1 MTPEAI
7 REVVEAARMVPVDA
21 DKDDIEQAREWERKI
36 RADQA
41 DRIAAELARLG
52 LDYAAIT
59 ARHVTTDPG
68 W

>member
-7 REVVEAARMVPVDA
+7 REVVEAARLVPADA
-21 DKDDIEQAREWERKI
+21 DAGDIEQARQWECKI
-36 RADQA
+36 RADQN
-41 DRIAAELARLG
+41 DRIAVELAKRG

-59 ARHVTTDPG
+59 TRHVSTGPG

>member
-7 REVVEAARMVPVDA
+7 REVVEAARLVPTDA
-21 DKDDIEQAREWERKI
+21 GPDEVEQARAWERRI

-41 DRIAAELARLG
+41 DRIAVEMARLG

-59 ARHVTTDPG
+59 TRHITTEPA

>member
-7 REVVEAARMVPVDA
+7 REVVEAARLVPTDA
-21 DKDDIEQAREWERKI
+21 DVDGIERAREWERRI
-36 RADQA
+36 RSDQA
-41 DRIAAELARLG
+41 DRVAVELAKLG

-59 ARHVTTDPG
+59 ARHVSTDPE

>member
-7 REVVEAARMVPVDA
+7 REVVESARLVPTDA
-21 DKDDIEQAREWERKI
+21 DQGDIEQARGWERKI
-36 RADQA
+36 RKEQA
-41 DRIAAELARLG
+41 GRIAVELAKRG

-59 ARHVTTDPG
+59 ARHVSTDPT

>member
-7 REVVEAARMVPVDA
+7 REVVAAATLVPVDA
-21 DKDDIEQAREWERKI
+21 DWFDVERAREWEGRI

-41 DRIAAELARLG
+41 DRIAVELARLG
-52 LDYAAIT
+52 LSGAAVT
-59 ARHVTTDPG
+59 ARHITTDPT

>member
-7 REVVEAARMVPVDA
+7 REVVEAAHLVPTDAGVD
-21 DKDDIEQAREWERKI
+21 EVESARGWERRI
-36 RADQA
+36 RSDQA
-41 DRIAAELARLG
+41 DRIAVELSRLG

-59 ARHVTTDPG
+59 AHHVTTEPT

>member
-7 REVVEAARMVPVDA
+7 REVVAAATLVPTDA
-21 DKDDIEQAREWERKI
+21 GPDDIEQAREWERRI

-41 DRIAAELARLG
+41 DRIAVELAKLG

-59 ARHVTTDPG
+59 AHHVTTEPT

>member
-7 REVVEAARMVPVDA
+7 REVVEAARLVPADA
-21 DKDDIEQAREWERKI
+21 DAGDIEQAREWERKI
-36 RADQA
+36 RKEQA
-41 DRIAAELARLG
+41 ERISFELAKLG

-59 ARHVTTDPG
+59 ARHVSTDPE

>member
-7 REVVEAARMVPVDA
+7 REVVEAATLVPVDA
-21 DKDDIEQAREWERKI
+21 DRDDIEQAREWEVRI
-36 RADQA
+36 RADQN
-41 DRIAAELARLG
+41 DRIAVELAKRG

-59 ARHVTTDPG
+59 ARHVTTEPG

>member
-7 REVVEAARMVPVDA
+7 REVVEAARLVPADA
-21 DKDDIEQAREWERKI
+21 DQGDIEQAREWERRI

-41 DRIAAELARLG
+41 ERISFELARLG

-59 ARHVTTDPG
+59 TRHVTTEPE

>member
-7 REVVEAARMVPVDA
+7 REVVEAATLVPTDA
-21 DKDDIEQAREWERKI
+21 DAGDIEQAREWERRI

-41 DRIAAELARLG
+41 DRIAVELARLG

-59 ARHVTTDPG
+59 ARHVTTEPT

>member
-7 REVVEAARMVPVDA
+7 REVVEAARLVPTDTDA
-21 DKDDIEQAREWERKI
+21 DGIERAREWERKI

-41 DRIAAELARLG
+41 DRVAVELAKLG

-59 ARHVTTDPG
+59 ARHVSTDPT

>member
-7 REVVEAARMVPVDA
+7 REVVESARLVPTDA
-21 DKDDIEQAREWERKI
+21 DQGDIEQARGWERKI
-36 RADQA
+36 RKEQA
-41 DRIAAELARLG
+41 DRIAVELAKRG

-59 ARHVTTDPG
+59 ARHVSTDPT